1 MTLDDIWIGCEP
13 VAQRL
18 WQSSGV
24 RPEEIDTAQVYDG
37 FAPFVYL
44 WLEGLGIVP
53 RGEGL
58 AFLRDGHGSLT
69 GKLPV
74 NTGGGAL
81 GEGRLHGMT
90 QLAESVIQVTDRG
103 GERQVPGARRAV
115 ATISN
120 GLTKSTAFIFSRDE

>member
-1 MTLDDIWIGCEP
+1 MDVGQL
-13 VAQRL
+13 
-18 WQSSGV
+18 
-24 RPEEIDTAQVYDG
+24 YDG
-37 FAPFVYL
+37 FAPFVYI

-53 RGEGL
+53 KGKGL
-58 AFLRDGHGSLT
+58 AFLRDGGGSLT
-69 GKLPV
+69 GKFPL

-103 GERQVPGARRAV
+103 GARQVAGANRSI

-120 GLTKSTAFIFSRDE
+120 GLTKSTAFVISRDA